1 MSASKLLEPN
11 YQDWI
16 GRTETREGGVT
27 PNLAGMLNAAVSHDL
42 SADFGS
48 GREIVPGM
56 VLPSLWHWV
65 AFNEFVPMNE
75 LGEDGHPALGGFL
88 PPLPFRRRMWAGGD
102 VRFNG
107 VFHVGEA
114 LTKVSTIRAV
124 TQKEGKTGPMAFVT
138 VDHVTTGARGG
149 EIREEQNIVYLDIP
163 KTFRPPRQVAVPE
176 RLAYDERVP
185 MNEVRLFRY
194 SAATYN
200 AHRIHYDLPYAQDV
214 EKYPALVVHG
224 PMQATMA
231 LEAAERHTGKAPKR
245 FRYRVVHPMFHDADL
260 RLIGS
265 LDPAGGAIEIG
276 TATFEDYLGLQ
287 ARMEWV

>member
-1 MSASKLLEPN
+1 MSAASLMEPD
-11 YQDWI
+11 YTDWI
-16 GRTETREGGVT
+16 GRSETREGGVT

-42 SADFGS
+42 SPH
-48 GREIVPGM
+48 REMREGAE
-56 VLPSLWHWV
+56 LPSLWHWV
-65 AFNEFVPMNE
+65 AFPEFVAMSD

-102 VRFNG
+102 VRFKG
-107 VFHVGEA
+107 VFRVGER

-138 VDHVTTGARGG
+138 VDHVTTGERGG
-149 EIREEQNIVYLDIP
+149 VIEEEQNIVYLDIP
-163 KTFRPPRQVAVPE
+163 PSFRPPRQVPVPD

-200 AHRIHYDLPYAQDV
+200 AHRIHYDLPYAQQV

-231 LEAAERHTGKAPKR
+231 IEAAERHTGRAPSR
-245 FRYRVVHPMFHDADL
+245 FSYRVVHPMFHDADL
-260 RLIGS
+260 RLVGA
-265 LDPAGGAIEIG
+265 LAPEGGAIEIG
-276 TATFEDYLGLQ
+276 TATFENYLGLQ
-287 ARMEWV
+287 ARMEWL

>member
-1 MSASKLLEPN
+1 MSAASLMEPD
-11 YQDWI
+11 YTAWI

-27 PNLAGMLNAAVSHDL
+27 PNLAGMLDAAVGHDL
-42 SADFGS
+42 SQVRDVS
-48 GREIVPGM
+48 PGM

-65 AFNEFVPMNE
+65 AFPEFVPMSD

-107 VFHVGEA
+107 RFRVGER
-114 LTKVSTIRAV
+114 LVKVSTIRAV
-124 TQKEGKTGPMAFVT
+124 TMKEGATGKMAFVT
-138 VDHVTTGARGG
+138 VDHVTTGDQGG
-149 EIREEQNIVYLDIP
+149 VVEEEQNIVYLDIP
-163 KTFRPPRQVAVPE
+163 RSFRPPKQIPVPE

-185 MNEVRLFRY
+185 MNEVRLFRF

-200 AHRIHYDLPYAQDV
+200 AHRIHYDLPYAQEV

-231 LEAAERHTGKAPKR
+231 IEAAERHTGCAPAR
-245 FRYRVVHPMFHDADL
+245 FSYRVVHPMFHDSDM
-260 RLIGS
+260 RLVGA

-276 TATFEDYLGLQ
+276 TATFEDYLGLK
-287 ARMEWV
+287 ARMEWKTG

>member
-1 MSASKLLEPN
+1 MEPD
-11 YQDWI
+11 YTDWI
-16 GRTETREGGVT
+16 GRSETREGGVT

-42 SADFGS
+42 SPERDV
-48 GREIVPGM
+48 RPGM
-56 VLPSLWHWV
+56 ELPSLWHWV
-65 AFNEFVPMNE
+65 AFPEFVPMSD

-102 VRFNG
+102 VRFAG
-107 VFHVGEA
+107 VFHVGER

-138 VDHVTTGARGG
+138 VDHVTTGDQGG
-149 EIREEQNIVYLDIP
+149 VIEEEQNIVYLDIP
-163 KTFRPPRQVAVPE
+163 PVFRPPRQVPVPE
-176 RLAYDERVP
+176 RMAYDERVP

-200 AHRIHYDLPYAQDV
+200 AHRIHYDLPYAQQV

-231 LEAAERHTGKAPKR
+231 IEAAERHTGKAPAR
-245 FRYRVVHPMFHDADL
+245 FTYRVVHPMFHDADL
-260 RLIGS
+260 RLVGA
-265 LDPAGGAIEIG
+265 LDPAGGAIEVG

-287 ARMEWV
+287 ARMEWTI

>member
-1 MSASKLLEPN
+1 M
-11 YQDWI
+11 
-16 GRTETREGGVT
+16 REG
-27 PNLAGMLNAAVSHDL
+27 A
-42 SADFGS
+42 
-48 GREIVPGM
+48 E
-56 VLPSLWHWV
+56 LPSLWHWV
-65 AFNEFVPMNE
+65 AFPEFVAMSD

-102 VRFNG
+102 VRFKG
-107 VFHVGEA
+107 VFRVGER

-138 VDHVTTGARGG
+138 VDHVTTGERGG
-149 EIREEQNIVYLDIP
+149 VIEEEQNIVYLDIP
-163 KTFRPPRQVAVPE
+163 PSFRPPRQVPVPD

-200 AHRIHYDLPYAQDV
+200 AHRIHYDLPYAQQV

-231 LEAAERHTGKAPKR
+231 IEAAERHTGRAPSR
-245 FRYRVVHPMFHDADL
+245 FSYRVVHPMFHDADL
-260 RLIGS
+260 RLVGA
-265 LDPAGGAIEIG
+265 LAPEGGAIEIG
-276 TATFEDYLGLQ
+276 TATFENYLGLQ
-287 ARMEWV
+287 ARMEWL

>member
-1 MSASKLLEPN
+1 MSAVSLMEPD
-11 YQDWI
+11 YTDWI

-27 PNLAGMLNAAVSHDL
+27 PNLAGMLDAAVSHDL
-42 SADFGS
+42 SPVRDVRA
-48 GREIVPGM
+48 GM

-65 AFNEFVPMNE
+65 AFPEFVPMSE
-75 LGEDGHPALGGFL
+75 LGDDGHPALGGFL

-102 VRFNG
+102 VRFKG
-107 VFHVGEA
+107 VLHVGEA
-114 LTKVSTIRAV
+114 LSRVSTIRAV
-124 TQKEGKTGPMAFVT
+124 TQKAGKTGPMAFVT
-138 VDHVTTGARGG
+138 VDHVTTGEQGG
-149 EIREEQNIVYLDIP
+149 VIEEEQNIVYLNIP
-163 KTFRPPRQVAVPE
+163 QTFRPPRQVPVPD
-176 RLAYDERVP
+176 RLACDERVS

-200 AHRIHYDLPYAQDV
+200 AHRIHYDLTYAQQV

-231 LEAAERHTGKAPKR
+231 IEAAERHTGRPPAQ
-245 FRYRVVHPMFHDADL
+245 FTYRVVHPMFHDSDM
-260 RLIGS
+260 RLVGA

-287 ARMEWV
+287 ARMEWAT

>member
-1 MSASKLLEPN
+1 MSASSLMEP
-11 YQDWI
+11 DHTAWI
-16 GRTETREGGVT
+16 GRTQTVEGGVT
-27 PNLAGMLNAAVSHDL
+27 PNLAGMLGAAVGHDL
-42 SADFGS
+42 SPVRDLRA
-48 GREIVPGM
+48 GRP
-56 VLPSLWHWV
+56 LPSLWHWV
-65 AFNEFVPMNE
+65 AFPEFVQMSD

-102 VRFNG
+102 VAFKG
-107 VFHVGEA
+107 VFHVGER

-124 TQKEGKTGPMAFVT
+124 TMKEGATGRMAFVT
-138 VDHVTTGARGG
+138 VDHVTRGAEGG
-149 EIREEQNIVYLDIP
+149 VVEEEQNIVYLDIP
-163 KTFRPPRQVAVPE
+163 KSFRPPKQTPVPE

-200 AHRIHYDLPYAQDV
+200 AHRIHYDLPYAQQV

-231 LEAAERHTGKAPKR
+231 IEAAERHTRRAPAR
-245 FRYRVVHPMFHDADL
+245 FSYRVVHPMFHDHDL
-260 RLIGS
+260 RLVGA

-276 TATFEDYLGLQ
+276 TATFEDYLGLK
-287 ARMEWV
+287 ARMEWAA